1 MRGQVNE
8 SYEFGPFRLD
18 ASERV
23 LLRNGE
29 ILPLTAKAFDTLLV
43 LLKSSGHLV
52 ERDELM
58 QKVWPDTFVEEG
70 NLSVTVS
77 MLRKVLGDNANEP
90 RYMATVAG
98 RGYRFIG
105 SVK

>member
-1 MRGQVNE
+1 MRPRINQ

-29 ILPLTAKAFDTLLV
+29 VLPLTAKAFHTLLV
-43 LLKSSGHLV
+43 LVENSGHIV

-77 MLRKVLGDNANEP
+77 MLRKALGDSSGQI
-90 RYMATVAG
+90 G
-98 RGYRFIG
+98 RASCRER
-105 SVK
+105 V